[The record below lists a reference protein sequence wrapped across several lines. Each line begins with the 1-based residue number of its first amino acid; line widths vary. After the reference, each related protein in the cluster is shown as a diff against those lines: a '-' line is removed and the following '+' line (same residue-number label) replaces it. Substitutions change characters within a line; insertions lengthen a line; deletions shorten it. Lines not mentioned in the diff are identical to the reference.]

1 MDVSFTAKPDRLPVN
16 AYIQCGSINNLSL
29 SHPKIIVYFRRESGA
44 PSNTSAPPNK
54 LNWIDLRVE
63 MDSFLGE
70 SIALEAIS
78 VLLAFIVIFTSQ
90 INLVLVILNCSWF
103 NHYHDHKCDIGF
115 GYHTIIFGLKNDRT
129 SGNC

>member
-16 AYIQCGSINNLSL
+16 AYIQCVSIMAL
-29 SHPKIIVYFRRESGA
+29 SHPKIIIYFRRESGA

-78 VLLAFIVIFTSQ
+78 VLLAFIVIFT
-90 INLVLVILNCSWF
+90 I
-103 NHYHDHKCDIGF
+103 Y
-115 GYHTIIFGLKNDRT
+115 
-129 SGNC
+129 